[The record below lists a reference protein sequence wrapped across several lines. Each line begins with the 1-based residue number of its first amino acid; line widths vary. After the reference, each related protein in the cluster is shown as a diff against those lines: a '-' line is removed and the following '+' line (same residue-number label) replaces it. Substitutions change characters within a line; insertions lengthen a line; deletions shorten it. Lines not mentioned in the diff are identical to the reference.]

1 MPEQNLIHER
11 LKKAER
17 LRAAGVDPY
26 PARARRTHR
35 AAAVALGMKDI
46 FVVGRVRG
54 QRVQGGVM
62 FLDVY
67 DGSGKIQAVMR
78 KDQCADYDLFR
89 DTFDIGDFVQVHGN
103 AFNTARGELSIDVLA
118 VRILT
123 KSIRSLPDQWSGLED
138 VETRLRKRYLDLLFN
153 PEVRDL
159 FIRKAVFW
167 DACRS
172 FLKKAGFLE
181 VDMPALEFVPG
192 GADAEPFV
200 THHNAL
206 DADFF
211 LRISLELPL
220 KKMLVGGFEKVFEI
234 GSVFRNEGIDREHLQ
249 DYIQCEFYMAYA
261 DYRVLMRLIEKM
273 YKVIIKK
280 TTGGLKTMWGGH
292 EIDWSV
298 PWPKVDY
305 GKLFKEKNGIDPFAA
320 SLEELTKKAKGCGV
334 NLQPGM
340 GRGKIIDA
348 IYKKTVRPHLIQ
360 PLFLIKHPLELSP
373 LAKCLAKDT
382 RRVERMQVVACGSE
396 IGNGFSELNDP
407 VDQRKRFEEQ
417 MKLRAAGDRAAQQM
431 DEEFVEALEYGM
443 PPAAGFGLSERFFAI
458 LMDKPVRE
466 TVVFPLMRSKRVIHD
481 V

>member
-1 MPEQNLIHER
+1 MPEQNIIRER

-26 PARARRTHR
+26 PPRARRTHR
-35 AAAVALGMKDI
+35 AAGVALGMKDV
-46 FVVGRVRG
+46 FVAGRVRG
-54 QRVQGGVM
+54 LRVQGGVM

-67 DGSGKIQAVMR
+67 DESGKIQAVVR
-78 KDQCADYDLFR
+78 KDQCAQYDLFR
-89 DTFDIGDFVQVHGN
+89 DTLDIGDFVQVHGN
-103 AFNTARGELSIDVLA
+103 AFNTARGELSIDVSDM
-118 VRILT
+118 RILT

-159 FIRKAVFW
+159 FIRKAAFW
-167 DACRS
+167 DGCRF

-181 VDMPALEFVPG
+181 IDMPALEFVPG

-220 KKMLVGGFEKVFEI
+220 KKMLVGGFEKVFEM

-261 DYRVLMRLIEKM
+261 DYRSLMRLVEKM
-273 YKVIIKK
+273 YKAIIRK

-292 EIDWSV
+292 EIDWGV
-298 PWPKVDY
+298 KWPKVDY
-305 GKLFKEKNGIDPFAA
+305 GKLFKEKNDIDPFEAP
-320 SLEELTKKAKGCGV
+320 LEELTKKAKACGV
-334 NLQPGM
+334 KFIPGM
-340 GRGKIIDA
+340 GRGKMIDA

-360 PLFLIKHPLELSP
+360 PLFLMNHPLELSP

-417 MKLRAAGDRAAQQM
+417 MKLRAAGDREAQRM

-443 PPAAGFGLSERFFAI
+443 PPAAGFGFSERFFAI

-466 TVVFPLMRSKRVIHD
+466 TVVFPLMRIKS
-481 V
+481 